1 MSRDIVLLK
10 EMGQRISKRRQDMGL
25 TQEELA
31 EKGNMT
37 PQFVSYAELGK
48 RAMRP
53 ENVIKMA
60 DALEV
65 SIDYLLTGETT
76 DKDTSLISDKLR
88 KLSQTQIKI
97 IESIIDECIDLYD
110 NKKV

>member
-1 MSRDIVLLK
+1 
-10 EMGQRISKRRQDMGL
+10 
-25 TQEELA
+25 
-31 EKGNMT
+31 MT

-76 DKDTSLISDKLR
+76 EKDTSLISNKLR
-88 KLSQTQIKI
+88 QLSQTQIKI
-97 IESIIDECIDLYD
+97 IESIIDECLKLYD
-110 NKKV
+110 NQKG

>member
-10 EMGQRISKRRQDMGL
+10 EMGQRIAKRRQEMGL

-76 DKDTSLISDKLR
+76 DKDTSLISNKLR
-88 KLSQTQIKI
+88 QLSQTQIKI
-97 IESIIDECIDLYD
+97 IESIIDECLKLYD
-110 NKKV
+110 NQKG